1 MVNFF
6 KKWAYL
12 GGVSVIFFDD
22 LGGVGIFEQKNAKFK
37 QPPPQDVFD
46 SFP

>member
-1 MVNFF
+1 MTF
-6 KKWAYL
+6 L
-12 GGVSVIFFDD
+12 GGAEPIWLF
-22 LGGVGIFEQKNAKFK
+22 LGGVGIFEQKHAKFK